1 MALHQAG
8 SVMNLDKKIRGCT
21 SAASLAAN
29 VDDIVA
35 QYTAICKMEETEGF
49 LPMIKLPNVTEVILD
64 KIADEQNKSDLV
76 FQTVFQ
82 SLGTSMAECESSDC
96 LNPCHDKS
104 GAHLKCFS
112 GLLNQGKRLAA
123 CDAFLH

>member
-1 MALHQAG
+1 MALHQVNG
-8 SVMNLDKKIRGCT
+8 VISLDKKIKGCH
-21 SAASLAAN
+21 SASSLAAN

-35 QYTAICKMEETEGF
+35 EYTAICKMEESGNY
-49 LPMIKLPNVTEVILD
+49 LPMIKLPNVTSVILD

-76 FQTVFQ
+76 FEKVFQ
-82 SLGTSMAECESSDC
+82 SLGTSMAACEGSDC
-96 LNPCHDKS
+96 LNPCHDS

-112 GLLNQGKRLAA
+112 GLLSQGKRIAA